1 MDAFASS
8 AFAWAARAAPVN
20 CDSYREVVARY
31 DAAVGRYGADGARAA
46 RVWARL
52 ERFLADAAP
61 TVADTL
67 MAGWRAEPPPA
78 AVDPAVRLCPAVA
91 ASAALHL
98 GQVTTGGSA
107 AAWVRSR
114 LVGLVEVEGE
124 GVWEG
129 GGDLTSDV
137 VRAAIHRRRLAAECA
152 GVAGVVT
159 VYDQLHSGFLHPL
172 WCHDAGLEADRWAEV
187 GMPSALS
194 AETPA
199 ERFRPPAFQWGPRP
213 DEFCT
218 FVGVTPGPGGAGTC
232 VGAPL
237 DPAALRPLLVPAPG
251 TALDGL
257 APPAAQRGRSL
268 FVCLRTGAVY
278 GRAAA
283 VIPPPDRPGR
293 ARLWRAA
300 GGGARRVGARPR
312 RRRPGPAGLAGG
324 VGRPPGGGPVRG
336 RVRVRP
342 AHAARVGDRGRAR
355 AEGARRDGGDG
366 GLPGRL
372 PRVRER
378 EGEGRGGGGDGG
390 GTAARARARARAPSL
405 LFSLSQP
412 SHRPSLSLSFP
423 PSLPLA
429 SGLGPAA
436 LASLA
441 AAWPD
446 AGVGVSLTGGVLQI
460 VAATAYSVGGVGPG
474 AGKHEWAYQLTV
486 RLLGGEATATAAQG
500 AAGGSGG
507 AEAWPTDEQGTWP
520 PHLHA
525 GEDEEGEDGEA
536 LPAPLPPGGLPPW
549 PPPPCSGGG
558 G

>member
-1 MDAFASS
+1 MATPPPALRPTGLEDLPLDILEYLCLAFLPPAAFAALLATSPALRCALQPSEACWKRVAADVFGADAAAKHGPLSTTELAAAGRAVIVTGGGVDPLADLPPARRDWRDWHDLQHAAVVLFGCLAQPVPCTAAAEEQGRALAALAAGRGELPPGGPPLGRAVDAFASS

-46 RVWARL
+46 RVWGRL

-67 MAGWRAEPPPA
+67 MAGWRAGPPPA

-98 GQVTTGGSA
+98 GQVTTGGST

-114 LVGLVEVEGE
+114 LVGLVEGEGE

-237 DPAALRPLLVPAPG
+237 DPAALRPLLVPALG

-283 VIPPPDRPGR
+283 IMPRHTTQ
-293 ARLWRAA
+293 
-300 GGGARRVGARPR
+300 GGPAYGVRRVEVPSAWALVRGDAGRGLLGWLEELAARQE
-312 RRRPGPAGLAGG
+312 AGLYGAASASALLT
-324 VGRPPGGGPVRG
+324 PH
-336 RVRVRP
+336 
-342 AHAARVGDRGRAR
+342 AWETEAARVR
-355 AEGARRDGGDG
+355 
-366 GLPGRL
+366 
-372 PRVRER
+372 RVR
-378 EGEGRGGGGDGG
+378 
-390 GTAARARARARAPSL
+390 
-405 LFSLSQP
+405 
-412 SHRPSLSLSFP
+412 
-423 PSLPLA
+423 
-429 SGLGPAA
+429 
-436 LASLA
+436 
-441 AAWPD
+441 
-446 AGVGVSLTGGVLQI
+446 
-460 VAATAYSVGGVGPG
+460 AATAATEACLDGFPG
-474 AGKHEWAYQLTV
+474 
-486 RLLGGEATATAAQG
+486 
-500 AAGGSGG
+500 
-507 AEAWPTDEQGTWP
+507 
-520 PHLHA
+520 
-525 GEDEEGEDGEA
+525 
-536 LPAPLPPGGLPPW
+536 
-549 PPPPCSGGG
+549 
-558 G
+558 